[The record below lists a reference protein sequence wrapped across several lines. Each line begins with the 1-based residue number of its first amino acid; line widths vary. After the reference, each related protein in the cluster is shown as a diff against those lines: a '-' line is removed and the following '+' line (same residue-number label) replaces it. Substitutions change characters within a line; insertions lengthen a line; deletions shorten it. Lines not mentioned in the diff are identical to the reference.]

1 MNINPPKKHR
11 TMPITTEIKQALKE
25 GQITEA
31 ELRLF
36 LASRRAPIIA
46 TTHFHFVP
54 GSTFLLPA
62 NDGSENIPESPHLFN
77 SYLDPDFMK
86 LKLNVN
92 SEAQKEAAV
101 NVYQLSK
108 SSSFLPMLAS
118 FGTNLDS
125 LCLTQH
131 QIVDYCLL
139 SPIALT
145 PVGKNAI
152 LTLFLFK
159 RNTDYFIAAVE
170 KIRAGLQINVWPH
183 SYEYILSAIEGHRLV
198 IPQTAQITNHIGP
211 SQTKHLRMLAA
222 MPISINE
229 TSGERTI
236 AESDRLFRRHIDHS
250 FEKLGQ
256 SHIAVQKPKTRLCV
270 YDLVKDGNFKDY
282 FGSLPSN
289 FDQLCLTQDQLIQ
302 FCEEYS
308 EQFIEGYTVFFLLK
322 ESSYFQVAAV
332 SGTASGLMICLHY
345 FKLQSIWET
354 VDKLRLVV
362 PIIVI
367 QR

>member
-1 MNINPPKKHR
+1 
-11 TMPITTEIKQALKE
+11 MPIISEIKQALKE

-36 LASRRAPIIA
+36 LASRKPPIIS
-46 TTHFHFVP
+46 TSHFHFIP

-86 LKLNVN
+86 LKLNIK
-92 SEAQKEAAV
+92 SDPQKETAV

-108 SSSFLPMLAS
+108 SGSFLPMLAS

-139 SPIALT
+139 SPIVLT

-159 RNTDYFIAAVE
+159 RINDYFIAAVE
-170 KIRAGLQINVWPH
+170 KIRSGLQINVWPH
-183 SYEYILSAIEGHRLV
+183 SYDFTLSAIEGHRLV
-198 IPQTAQITNHIGP
+198 IPQSAQISNHIGP
-211 SQTKHLRMLAA
+211 SQTKYLRMLAA
-222 MPISINE
+222 MPITIKE

-236 AESDRLFRRHIDHS
+236 AESGRLFRRHIDHS

-256 SHIAVQKPKTRLCV
+256 SHAAVQKPKTHLCV

-289 FDQLCLTQDQLIQ
+289 FDQLCLTQDQVVA

-308 EQFIEGYTVFFLLK
+308 EQFIDGYTVFILLK
-322 ESSYFQVAAV
+322 ETNYYQVAAV
-332 SGTASGLMICLHY
+332 SGTTSGLMICLHY
-345 FKLQSIWET
+345 FKLQSIWEI

-362 PIIVI
+362 PVIVV
-367 QR
+367 